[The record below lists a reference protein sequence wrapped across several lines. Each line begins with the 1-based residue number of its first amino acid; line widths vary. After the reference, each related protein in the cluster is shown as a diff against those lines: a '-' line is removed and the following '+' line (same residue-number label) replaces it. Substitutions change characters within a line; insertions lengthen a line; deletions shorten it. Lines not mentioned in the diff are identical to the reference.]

1 MTITQASR
9 QIFQN
14 YLLILDRV
22 FLEEKKTHTLE
33 RILQLKS
40 MCQTVI
46 NHTSQY
52 DNGKNEMTEDKI
64 SRWLGYVQGIMTI
77 YGWITVAAERENT
90 RPLFHQAY
98 EDLGLNKPKS
108 ITAKLDDI
116 VFHIVDMQEF
126 NNKCVKKYKVASYKV
141 LPKDKLLKIGFK
153 IMKKSKPTVYK
164 TLKKLNYTYEFN
176 SSSKPNQY
184 SFIFMNL
191 RLKDQK

>member
-14 YLLILDRV
+14 YLVILERV

-52 DNGKNEMTEDKI
+52 DNGDNKMTEDKI

-77 YGWITVAAERENT
+77 YGWITVEEERENT

-98 EDLGLNKPKS
+98 EDLGLDKPAS
-108 ITAKLDDI
+108 ITAKLDDV
-116 VFHIVDMQEF
+116 VFHIVDMQDF
-126 NNKCVKKYKVASYKV
+126 NNRCVKKYSVSSYKE

-153 IMKKSKPTVYK
+153 IMAKSKPTVYK
-164 TLKKLNYTYEFN
+164 TLKKTNWTYEFKTD
-176 SSSKPNQY
+176 SPNQY
-184 SFIFMNL
+184 SFIFVNT
-191 RLKDQK
+191 RVKIKK